1 MSDSGTSGPI
11 FIVGGSRT
19 GSELHRTILTHS
31 PRIDLVEEM
40 WLLCPPW
47 LHTDF
52 ATHLERSVGPLTEQG
67 AIDRLMDLMYSKKP
81 FGYFWSVIDRDLAP
95 EALRA
100 ALLQSE
106 PTLRGV
112 FDAILTVH
120 AQAKGKPIRGAKFPV
135 HYSHVDL
142 LVEWFPD
149 CKIIHTV
156 RDPRAVYASQAS
168 KYVRPRQAL
177 YERAR
182 LRLLHFMHIAVQSWW
197 TARIHTRMQGSGNYF
212 LSRYEDLVTDP
223 LTRVRSLCA
232 FLGVEVVPEMSNPLQ
247 YNSSYRGERGLRT
260 GFSTDSLI
268 DWRKRLNPLTTAMI
282 GLINRHALKTLGYA

>member
-40 WLLCPPW
+40 WLLCPSW

-52 ATHLERSVGPLTEQG
+52 ATHLERSVGPLMEQG

-112 FDAILTVH
+112 FDAILTAH

-135 HYSHVDL
+135 HYSYVDL

-182 LRLLHFMHIAVQSWW
+182 LRILHFMH
-197 TARIHTRMQGSGNYF
+197 
-212 LSRYEDLVTDP
+212 
-223 LTRVRSLCA
+223 
-232 FLGVEVVPEMSNPLQ
+232 
-247 YNSSYRGERGLRT
+247 
-260 GFSTDSLI
+260 
-268 DWRKRLNPLTTAMI
+268 
-282 GLINRHALKTLGYA
+282 

>member
-11 FIVGGSRT
+11 FIIGGSRT

-40 WLLCPPW
+40 WLLCPSW

-52 ATHLERSVGPLTEQG
+52 ATHLERAVGALTEQG

-120 AQAKGKPIRGAKFPV
+120 AQAKGRPIRGLAI
-135 HYSHVDL
+135 
-142 LVEWFPD
+142 
-149 CKIIHTV
+149 KINGLRV
-156 RDPRAVYASQAS
+156 
-168 KYVRPRQAL
+168 AL
-177 YERAR
+177 YRFTTKHQR
-182 LRLLHFMHIAVQSWW
+182 PKPIGD
-197 TARIHTRMQGSGNYF
+197 RIPAPRHQ
-212 LSRYEDLVTDP
+212 
-223 LTRVRSLCA
+223 
-232 FLGVEVVPEMSNPLQ
+232 VPVDVHRDV
-247 YNSSYRGERGLRT
+247 YRGVPHEWLDFGC
-260 GFSTDSLI
+260 S
-268 DWRKRLNPLTTAMI
+268 PLA
-282 GLINRHALKTLGYA
+282 INKLAEVCRRS